1 MSVSGSR
8 QAEVELYHLGGTAG
22 SVALICAPYAGG
34 GNAIFRSWP
43 KSLPSV
49 DFYAL
54 SLPGREARFS
64 EPPFS
69 ALNTLVTSA
78 VEAMRPLESRAFA
91 LFGHSMGGLVAFEVA
106 RQLRR
111 SNARAPIHLF
121 VSGFRAPHL
130 PDPKPPLFDLPR
142 VRFIDELRRISA
154 PNFDADRFP
163 ELIDLMLPTL
173 RADFRLVQTYDY
185 RPEPALTCPVT
196 AFGGTEDSDV
206 GERELREWRQHTSG
220 AFTIRM
226 LPGGHFFLQTQS
238 RALLR
243 EVDRHLRSTVQDARA
258 PFDGC
263 SAGSVHC
270 TKTQT

>member
-1 MSVSGSR
+1 MIVSDGR
-8 QAEVELYHLGGTAG
+8 HPDVELYHLGGEAG
-22 SVALICAPYAGG
+22 SVALVCAPYAGG

-69 ALNTLVTSA
+69 TLDALIASA
-78 VEAMRPLESRAFA
+78 VEAMRPLENRPFA
-91 LFGHSMGGLVAFEVA
+91 LFGHSMGGLVAFEAA
-106 RQLRR
+106 RRLRKN
-111 SNARAPIHLF
+111 NAGAPIHLF

-142 VRFIDELRRISA
+142 VRFIDELRRIAA
-154 PNFDADRFP
+154 PSFDPDRFP

-185 RPEPALTCPVT
+185 RPEPMLTCPIT
-196 AFGGTEDSDV
+196 AFGGAEDSDV
-206 GERELREWRQHTSG
+206 GERQLREWRQHTSG
-220 AFTIRM
+220 AFAIRM
-226 LPGGHFFLQTQS
+226 LPGGHFFLQTQAQ
-238 RALLR
+238 ALLR
-243 EVDRHLRSTVQDARA
+243 EVDQQLRSTVQDARA
-258 PFDGC
+258 PSDDCLLDQFTTRR
-263 SAGSVHC
+263 S
-270 TKTQT
+270 